1 MKNNPH
7 SKFKLILIIFI
18 IYIIAVVISE
28 QFYREYLF
36 KKSIK
41 IETDI
46 YNKSSK
52 KLITFFKII
61 TEFGTVLFLIPLLII
76 IHITL
81 PINISYTFLS
91 VLILSAYYDNILK
104 IIYSS
109 PRPFWIKT
117 SIKNEC
123 DGGFGN
129 PSGHSFSSF
138 SVFLSLWN
146 ILIENIKS
154 FQNQFCR
161 IFLFFIFFSFAFLI
175 ALSRIFLCVH
185 SINQILYGGLLG
197 FGLYFYFFHIIKLHK
212 YSGKKFFKYISDSK
226 YIKIHSVKYF
236 IYVIILLLVY
246 FFRKSNW
253 KEYDNLLTEKCPNIP
268 LYRKFNNDGFFIG
281 LSLFLLIGA
290 HYGLYFFIIKIQV
303 DKPFKNEEINNW
315 SLENNL
321 KFIFYKLLIAII
333 HCLPMIF
340 YLVIPDDFSLAIIY
354 PIKTILPFLLTGIL
368 LNGTYFYFCIKYKIA
383 YKQIYVNYR
392 IGTEAE
398 NNNSMSS
405 IAIEV
410 KIRDSN
416 EINNLNK

>member
-161 IFLFFIFFSFAFLI
+161 IFLFFIFF
-175 ALSRIFLCVH
+175 H
-185 SINQILYGGLLG
+185 LL
-197 FGLYFYFFHIIKLHK
+197 F
-212 YSGKKFFKYISDSK
+212 
-226 YIKIHSVKYF
+226 
-236 IYVIILLLVY
+236 
-246 FFRKSNW
+246 
-253 KEYDNLLTEKCPNIP
+253 
-268 LYRKFNNDGFFIG
+268 
-281 LSLFLLIGA
+281 
-290 HYGLYFFIIKIQV
+290 
-303 DKPFKNEEINNW
+303 
-315 SLENNL
+315 
-321 KFIFYKLLIAII
+321 
-333 HCLPMIF
+333 
-340 YLVIPDDFSLAIIY
+340 
-354 PIKTILPFLLTGIL
+354 
-368 LNGTYFYFCIKYKIA
+368 
-383 YKQIYVNYR
+383 
-392 IGTEAE
+392 
-398 NNNSMSS
+398 
-405 IAIEV
+405 
-410 KIRDSN
+410 
-416 EINNLNK
+416 